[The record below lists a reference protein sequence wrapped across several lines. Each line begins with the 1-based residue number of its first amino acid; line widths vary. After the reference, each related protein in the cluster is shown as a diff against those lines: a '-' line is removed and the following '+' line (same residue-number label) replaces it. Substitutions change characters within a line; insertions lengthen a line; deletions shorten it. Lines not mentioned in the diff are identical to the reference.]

1 MMEVVL
7 FLSTLSSS
15 PIVPQLSK
23 EMLEEMDRLLA
34 TSFSTV
40 SPGPEVGVYDHI
52 GDTADV
58 GGVGLVASVFF
69 CKRCPE
75 WGETCFSQAG
85 LGRPLCLL
93 ARGVP
98 WGGIEVHFTILGSD
112 GLGSLILTLF
122 DHLMDLFESFSQA
135 F

>member
-1 MMEVVL
+1 
-7 FLSTLSSS
+7 
-15 PIVPQLSK
+15 
-23 EMLEEMDRLLA
+23 MDKGWLPVCFPARG
-34 TSFSTV
+34 
-40 SPGPEVGVYDHI
+40 GP
-52 GDTADV
+52 
-58 GGVGLVASVFF
+58 
-69 CKRCPE
+69 R
-75 WGETCFSQAG
+75 GETCFSQAG

-112 GLGSLILTLF
+112 GLGSLRLTLF